1 MQNNERRSKGLKLL
15 SQINNRTEDEILKML
30 SVISPIS
37 DDLKNYIIDYSFG
50 DIFSR
55 SGLDLKSKEIA
66 VVAAMTAMGNAAP
79 QLKIHLAGALN
90 TGSSVDEVK
99 EIIIQM
105 SAYSGF
111 PRSINAMITLKEVLK
126 ELNIKDTSS
135 NHNYNSSDDDRIK
148 KGAAELNN
156 LSQNQINILN
166 DTLGKTSPDL
176 VRFIIEFGYGDIY
189 SRGILSKKHR
199 QIATIAA
206 LTAMGN
212 AASQLR
218 FHIKAGL
225 NIGLKSDEINE
236 IMLLMSVF
244 AGFPAAINGTF
255 ALKDVIDENNS

>member
-15 SQINNRTEDEILKML
+15 SQVNNRTEDEILKML
-30 SVISPIS
+30 SIISPVS
-37 DDLKNYIIDYSFG
+37 DDLKDYIIDYSFG
-50 DIFSR
+50 DIYSR
-55 SGLDLKSKEIA
+55 PGLDLKSKEIA

-90 TGSSVDEVK
+90 TGSSVNEVK
-99 EIIIQM
+99 EVILQM

-111 PRSINAMITLKEVLK
+111 PRSINAMIILKELLK
-126 ELNIKDTSS
+126 ELNIKDTASKD
-135 NHNYNSSDDDRIK
+135 NCNSSDDDRAE
-148 KGAAELNN
+148 KGEAELNN
-156 LSQNQINILN
+156 LSPNQINILN
-166 DTLGKTSPDL
+166 ETLGKTSPEL

-189 SRGILSKKHR
+189 SRGVLSKKHR

-225 NIGLKSDEINE
+225 NIGLKSEEINE

-244 AGFPAAINGTF
+244 AGFPAAINGTII
-255 ALKDVIDENNS
+255 LHDIIK